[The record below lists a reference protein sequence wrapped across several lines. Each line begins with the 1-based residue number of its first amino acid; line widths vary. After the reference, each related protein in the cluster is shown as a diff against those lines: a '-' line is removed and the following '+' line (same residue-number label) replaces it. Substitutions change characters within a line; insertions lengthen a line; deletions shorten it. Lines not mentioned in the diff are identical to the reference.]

1 MAMKGIDISYAQG
14 NNIDFNAVKESGVEF
29 VIIQI
34 GYGKE
39 ARQKDVCFERNYAAA
54 KAAGLKVGGYWF
66 SYAESPQEAEQEAN
80 ACMTIIKGKTFDM
93 PIYYDLE
100 DDPKA
105 YNGKGYYPFKKGRD
119 HCSALVTAFC
129 TAMERGG
136 YFAGFYI
143 SRCPL
148 QTHITPQVA
157 ERFALW
163 VAEYA
168 EKCNYSGAYGMWQCT
183 STANVPG
190 INNGVDL
197 DYCNVDYLTPIRAEG
212 LNGFPKPTPAKTE
225 QQSAPKTEEKPI
237 KITVDLN
244 GSKYS
249 GTIKKQ

>member
-105 YNGKGYYPFKKGRD
+105 YNGKGY
-119 HCSALVTAFC
+119 
-129 TAMERGG
+129 
-136 YFAGFYI
+136 
-143 SRCPL
+143 
-148 QTHITPQVA
+148 
-157 ERFALW
+157 
-163 VAEYA
+163 
-168 EKCNYSGAYGMWQCT
+168 
-183 STANVPG
+183 
-190 INNGVDL
+190 
-197 DYCNVDYLTPIRAEG
+197 
-212 LNGFPKPTPAKTE
+212 
-225 QQSAPKTEEKPI
+225 
-237 KITVDLN
+237 
-244 GSKYS
+244 
-249 GTIKKQ
+249 